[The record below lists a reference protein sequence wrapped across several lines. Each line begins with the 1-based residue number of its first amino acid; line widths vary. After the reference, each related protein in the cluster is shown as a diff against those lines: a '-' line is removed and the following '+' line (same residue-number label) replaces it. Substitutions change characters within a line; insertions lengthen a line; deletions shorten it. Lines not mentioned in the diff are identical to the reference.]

1 MTGLQIL
8 YTEIKS
14 PKEFISFDFIFK
26 LLIISRISPRFI
38 IFSVF
43 LTSSSSCCLLL
54 PGCYHSFL
62 NGLSA
67 SIPAHL
73 LSLSN
78 IATGMIFF
86 FNHKPEH
93 IIPLLNNYHY
103 YPISLRV
110 KIVSVFYLYFLLS
123 LISSVAFMLFLKQLA
138 LCAHQF
144 SGQLLPGMLPPDI
157 FPNNS
162 YDFSGNPLQYYCLEN
177 PMDRGS
183 WQATVHGFAKS
194 WASLSE

>member
-14 PKEFISFDFIFK
+14 PKEFISFGFIFK
-26 LLIISRISPRFI
+26 LLIITRISPL
-38 IFSVF
+38 SSF
-43 LTSSSSCCLLL
+43 LTSSSSCHLLL
-54 PGCYHSFL
+54 PGCHHSLL

-73 LSLSN
+73 QSFSN
-78 IATGMIFF
+78 TATGMIF

-93 IIPLLNNYHY
+93 IIPLLNNCHC

-110 KIVSVFYLYFLLS
+110 KIVSVFYLDFLLS
-123 LISSVAFMLFLKQLA
+123 FISSAAFMLFFKQLA
-138 LCAHQF
+138 LCAHLV

-162 YDFSGNPLQYYCLEN
+162 HNFSGNPLQ
-177 PMDRGS
+177 
-183 WQATVHGFAKS
+183 
-194 WASLSE
+194 